1 MREDRGIEGIEH
13 QCRQSGDA
21 KILRFLPQSRTW
33 TVLTLIAL
41 TLLNYLVFPV
51 AFDYLRPSKI
61 FPWIVFTKD
70 VALFAMLWLILSRES
85 DSSSCARSPGST
97 RSPTPIR

>member
-1 MREDRGIEGIEH
+1 M
-13 QCRQSGDA
+13 
-21 KILRFLPQSRTW
+21 
-33 TVLTLIAL
+33 LTLIAL

-51 AFDYLRPSKI
+51 AFDYLRPSGI

-70 VALFAMLWLILSRES
+70 VALFAMVWLILSRES
-85 DSSSCARSPGST
+85 DSSWCTQSSEPT